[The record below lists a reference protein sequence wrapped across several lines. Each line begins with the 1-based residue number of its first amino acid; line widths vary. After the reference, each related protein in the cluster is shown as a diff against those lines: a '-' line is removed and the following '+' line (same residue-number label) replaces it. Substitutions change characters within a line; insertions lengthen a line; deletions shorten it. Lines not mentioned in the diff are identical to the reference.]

1 MKTVTVFVL
10 KCKNGKVL
18 QSQKAIVLQL
28 LDGQKVNTRLR
39 YTRNNNT
46 VTAWKRQAFFYK
58 KNMEEKKINYKPST
72 GKSYSSYYNIIVHFI
87 PQVCDRLFI
96 EKEEGLKILLE
107 NIEDVRDEILEIQKK
122 KNTKSLYLKNED
134 LITVLCKII
143 VKNFY

>member
-1 MKTVTVFVL
+1 MKTVTAFVL

-58 KNMEEKKINYKPST
+58 KNMEEKKINNGTAITSVN
-72 GKSYSSYYNIIVHFI
+72 SYDPCYIGNGQIVYSNRYN
-87 PQVCDRLFI
+87 DN
-96 EKEEGLKILLE
+96 K
-107 NIEDVRDEILEIQKK
+107 
-122 KNTKSLYLKNED
+122 LYLLDLKELDLDLKFNDQEQSELYFYTIGEKKFFED
-134 LITVLCKII
+134 
-143 VKNFY
+143 F